1 MKFRKLAAIALTLV
15 LSVSFATSAS
25 AAEYPNCEMIGMIE
39 SSNELDTRIAKEI
52 EASNLRVEQLW
63 QKAVAE
69 SNSGVY
75 RMGDAPLD
83 SAISPLVNLYS
94 ASASITEFFG
104 LRVAGIR
111 FKATFSKATDL
122 FGNDVIESVRTISA
136 TGTNQNSSVTVDD
149 YSYTLIDGSRTIAVK
164 YSCTVGARN
173 SDEES
178 FVYFSKDYYVEF
190 HVSGEAVVY

>member
-15 LSVSFATSAS
+15 LSVSFSTSAS
-25 AAEYPNCEMIGMIE
+25 AAEYPDCEMIGMIE

-111 FKATFSKATDL
+111 FKATDL

>member
-15 LSVSFATSAS
+15 LSVSFSTSAS
-25 AAEYPNCEMIGMIE
+25 AAEYPDCEMIGMIE

-94 ASASITEFFG
+94 ASASITEIFG

-111 FKATFSKATDL
+111 FKATDL